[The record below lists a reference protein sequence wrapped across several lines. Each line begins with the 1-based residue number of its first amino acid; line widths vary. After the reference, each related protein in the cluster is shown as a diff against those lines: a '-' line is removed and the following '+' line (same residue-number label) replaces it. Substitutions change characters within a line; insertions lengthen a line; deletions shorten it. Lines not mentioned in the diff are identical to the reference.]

1 MNTYLSLTALAVADL
16 NNLPVAS
23 ISTFNAL
30 RDYDVIPDTLN
41 PELEDFDLDVGTAA
55 LTLFFSKPMFVNTL
69 MINQIIIQ
77 DAITASNQYPMTT
90 STEGPVIEIDLS
102 FADATV
108 LRESNVTATFDST
121 TYITVTSLAMDI
133 NGNTVVNIN
142 DVQLC
147 NVRHFTSDT
156 IPPVILSYLLHLNDG
171 ALLLTFD
178 ENITAVN
185 QIQNSPVSPDS
196 IYTLSASSSID
207 VIMDN
212 IVSINNGQDDFNR
225 EF

>member
-1 MNTYLSLTALAVADL
+1 MNTYLSFTVLAVADL

-77 DAITASNQYPMTT
+77 DAITASNQYPMSESVTT
-90 STEGPVIEIDLS
+90 SAEGPVIENDLS

-108 LRESNVTATFDST
+108 LRESNVIATFDST
-121 TYITVTSLAMDI
+121 TYITVTSLAI
-133 NGNTVVNIN
+133 HI
-142 DVQLC
+142 
-147 NVRHFTSDT
+147 
-156 IPPVILSYLLHLNDG
+156 
-171 ALLLTFD
+171 
-178 ENITAVN
+178 
-185 QIQNSPVSPDS
+185 
-196 IYTLSASSSID
+196 
-207 VIMDN
+207 
-212 IVSINNGQDDFNR
+212 
-225 EF
+225 